1 MALKSEPKDILPFAI
16 LLHPPFRLNG
26 YSGRNMSLSIFG
38 DIDFNIFDSFIILEN
53 YFIDGQTRDV
63 LNIFYKASI

>member
-1 MALKSEPKDILPFAI
+1 MGTAEEICEA
-16 LLHPPFRLNG
+16 
-26 YSGRNMSLSIFG
+26 LSIFG